1 MARRYSRGPFDP
13 FDQSPFGGFSDV
25 RIPRPPRRF
34 WIGLG
39 FVGAALLVLILTAPL
54 VGFITEVQWFDALGI
69 RGVYL
74 TRVSLQLWLFFG
86 SLILS
91 FLFGAFNVA
100 VALRIR
106 GGHALR
112 AVGIRRRTLWS
123 GAGAVGLSSAAVI
136 SLIISGGVGS
146 RWNEL
151 A

>member
-13 FDQSPFGGFSDV
+13 FAQSPFGGISEV

-34 WIGLG
+34 WVGLG
-39 FVGAALLVLILTAPL
+39 FVGAALLVIILTAPL
-54 VGFITEVQWFDALGI
+54 VGLITEIQWFDALGI

-91 FLFGAFNVA
+91 LLFGAFNVA

-112 AVGIRRRTLWS
+112 A
-123 GAGAVGLSSAAVI
+123 
-136 SLIISGGVGS
+136 GGVRRPAPWPRG
-146 RWNEL
+146 R
-151 A
+151 AP